1 MTKSGLLLAATAVF
15 GIGAAMWL
23 LRDLKGTASPA
34 APLIGA
40 SGTISAQEHRSLLV
54 RYDGAVSR
62 QQALERENAVLRRR
76 LEELGASGDGAA
88 VAADGAADGAP
99 AESTGIDWSA
109 YSRLLRQNLELLDRN
124 HLASG
129 LTDAEIASLTA
140 LEGELLRISGRA
152 RALSPAPLFDAA
164 IFTELTRSLF
174 KDALGLSDEQFAA
187 VDEANR
193 ALFESLPEDL
203 DALTPLERFRL
214 KQGMAGHVWDAVEGV
229 LDDEQ
234 RQHWEPV
241 RKYSERLFREG
252 QLWVTGL
259 DLERPDVQ
267 VLFQLRDAYGLTGEQ
282 AESVRP
288 WVPDYIQSAREIM
301 ARYAATKEELD
312 ALAISGRR
320 ALETEFLDLQERHE
334 RQILPLL
341 GEEQRR
347 KALAGEPRI
356 LHFSYGNSVMGN
368 AYGPGLF

>member
-1 MTKSGLLLAATAVF
+1 
-15 GIGAAMWL
+15 
-23 LRDLKGTASPA
+23 
-34 APLIGA
+34 
-40 SGTISAQEHRSLLV
+40 
-54 RYDGAVSR
+54 
-62 QQALERENAVLRRR
+62 
-76 LEELGASGDGAA
+76 
-88 VAADGAADGAP
+88 
-99 AESTGIDWSA
+99 
-109 YSRLLRQNLELLDRN
+109 
-124 HLASG
+124 
-129 LTDAEIASLTA
+129 
-140 LEGELLRISGRA
+140 
-152 RALSPAPLFDAA
+152 
-164 IFTELTRSLF
+164 
-174 KDALGLSDEQFAA
+174 
-187 VDEANR
+187 
-193 ALFESLPEDL
+193 
-203 DALTPLERFRL
+203 
-214 KQGMAGHVWDAVEGV
+214 MAGHVWDAVEGV

-320 ALETEFLDLQERHE
+320 ALETEFLDLQERYE